1 MLNLEIPLPEG
12 VSIIS
17 GITTAQVTVSMTGLT
32 TRVVQTSDIEL
43 INIPSNLGEVKLVTE
58 ALEVRIRG
66 AASTMELVQDQD
78 VYVIV
83 DLADLDENAQGT
95 RTLTAKVGVRGFADV
110 GAVGE
115 YQVVVNISGS

>member
-1 MLNLEIPLPEG
+1 ME
-12 VSIIS
+12 
-17 GITTAQVTVSMTGLT
+17 
-32 TRVVQTSDIEL
+32 
-43 INIPSNLGEVKLVTE
+43 LVTE

-66 AASTMELVQDQD
+66 AASTMDLVQDQD

-95 RTLTAKVGVRGFADV
+95 RTLPAKVGVRGFADV

-115 YQVVVNISGS
+115 YQVVVNITGS